1 MRKVLYTVNVRI
13 VTRAGTAVLAGAALV
28 AGVAASASAGATNTF
43 NVSTTIN
50 TACTLSDSG
59 PTDLTPT
66 YTPIR
71 DSGTGTVTALNT
83 VCNGTNPTV
92 TFSDSLGSG
101 TNLFAM
107 HNGASTLYY
116 QISIG
121 ASCSGVPG
129 DNPIQEN
136 TPIALPAG
144 VNAFDICAAVIA
156 GDGTNVNAPA
166 GTYSDTVTYT
176 ITP

>member
-1 MRKVLYTVNVRI
+1 VSLRI
-13 VTRAGTAVLAGAALV
+13 LARAGSAVLAGAALL
-28 AGVAASASAGATNTF
+28 AGAAASAGANTF
-43 NVSTTIN
+43 NVSTTISP
-50 TACTLSDSG
+50 ACTLSDSG

-66 YTPIR
+66 YTPVR
-71 DSGTGTVTALNT
+71 DLGTGTATALNT

-107 HNGASTLYY
+107 HDGASTLYY

-121 ASCSGVPG
+121 TSCSGVVG

-144 VNAFDICAAVIA
+144 VNTFDICAAVIT
-156 GDGTNVNAPA
+156 GDGTNVNVPA
-166 GTYSDTVTYT
+166 GSYSDTVTYS